1 MKDYKKYAIKI
12 GKMENF
18 GEIHNCGY
26 PAKHFPV
33 NLYFE
38 LAKNP
43 ACRMYVGY
51 YSGKWQ
57 IEYTTDENIRC
68 RGDMIRTRRF
78 KTDKEMYAK
87 VQEVIGILS
96 KAKSTTHL
104 LG

>member
-1 MKDYKKYAIKI
+1 MQLKQEKWRIL
-12 GKMENF
+12 
-18 GEIHNCGY
+18 EIY
-26 PAKHFPV
+26 TIADILSEHFPV

-51 YSGKWQ
+51 YFGEWH
-57 IEYTTDENIRC
+57 IEYTTDENIR
-68 RGDMIRTRRF
+68 RRADMIRTGRF
-78 KTDKEMYAK
+78 KTDKEIYAK

-96 KAKSTTHL
+96 KAKSTTHH